1 MSKCNVARIDPPLS
15 DLANTIAVGLLAD
28 GKAGRLSKIGIEEVE
43 AAVDAREHRFRRED
57 LINLT
62 LRKLIAKVG

>member
-1 MSKCNVARIDPPLS
+1 MSFNVMRIDPTLS
-15 DLANTIAVGLLAD
+15 DLASTIAAGLLAD

-43 AAVDAREHRFRRED
+43 AAVDARDHSFSRQQ

-62 LRKLIAKVG
+62 LRKLISKVG